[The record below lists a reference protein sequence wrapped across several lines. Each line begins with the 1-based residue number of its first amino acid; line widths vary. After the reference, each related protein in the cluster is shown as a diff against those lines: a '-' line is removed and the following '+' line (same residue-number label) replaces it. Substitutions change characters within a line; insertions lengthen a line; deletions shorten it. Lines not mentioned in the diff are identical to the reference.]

1 MHMFSR
7 ASTRRIGRVP
17 ALAMLVALAAGCPG
31 GGGGGGGDGG
41 GGGGIGKGNGAVSGK
56 VTYDFVPATYSA
68 AAKTGTLGF
77 AQAEK
82 RPVRNAVVQV
92 RQGTTVLATTNT
104 DEQGNYQ
111 LAYTAGG
118 IGALTL
124 EVLAKTNSP
133 RIQVEDN
140 TDGNAIWGIGSTIT
154 TASTSVNLHA
164 GHGWTDSAYDA
175 TRRSAA
181 PFAVLDS
188 MYTAAK
194 AFMAVRPVTFPA
206 LKVNWSPD
214 NVPQGGDKTSGFI
227 STSHF
232 SPSENEIY
240 ILGKAGADT
249 DEFDSHVIVHE
260 WGHYFENNLSRSDS
274 PGGPHSR
281 GDVLDP
287 RIAFGEGYGNA
298 IAAILLPESLYV
310 DTLWAGGG
318 GTLTAFGIDAE
329 TEPLDTDDPN
339 PGVFSETSVHRLLY
353 DLYDSGTNETAY
365 DKVSVGL
372 GTLYDVLVGKQKT
385 TPAMTTIASFIATLK
400 EQPGVDAA
408 AVNTLLARYDMGP
421 ISSHWGDGDSRMLP
435 MYSGVGAFP
444 YNRTLTLDGGYEY
457 NTWYQN
463 QYYVFVGNG
472 SRVTISATS
481 TYDVGIE
488 LYKQGEVVGA
498 SDRNTTG
505 TESINLTTLSNATY
519 VLVVTG
525 FKETEGSYS
534 VSISMTSP

>member
-17 ALAMLVALAAGCPG
+17 AYAMLVALAAGCPG
-31 GGGGGGGDGG
+31 GGGGGGG
-41 GGGGIGKGNGAVSGK
+41 GGIGKGNGTVSGK

-68 AAKTGTLGF
+68 MTDTGTLGF

-104 DEQGNYQ
+104 DEQGNFQ

-124 EVLAKTNSP
+124 EALAKTASP
-133 RIQVEDN
+133 QIQVEDN
-140 TDGNAIWGIGSTIT
+140 TDGNAVWGIGSTIT

-164 GHGWTDSAYDA
+164 GHGWTGSAYDA
-175 TRRSAA
+175 TRRTSA

-214 NVPQGGDKTSGFI
+214 NVPQGGDKASGFI

-274 PGGPHSR
+274 PGGPHGR

-310 DTLWAGGG
+310 DTVWAGAG

-372 GTLYDVLVGKQKT
+372 GTLYDVLVGQQKT
-385 TPAMTTIASFIATLK
+385 TPAMTTIASFITALK
-400 EQPGVDAA
+400 AQPGVDAA

-435 MYSGVGAFP
+435 MYSGVGSFP
-444 YNRTLTLDGGYEY
+444 FTKTLTLDGGYEY

-472 SRVTISATS
+472 SRVTVSANS

-498 SDRNTTG
+498 SDDTLTG
-505 TESINLTTLSNATY
+505 TESFSVTTQSNATY

-534 VSISMTSP
+534 VSVSITSP